1 MILYG
6 NSDKIVTN
14 WGEKIGELSDL
25 VIILAMQI
33 SLYLVKTWVKILSL
47 FVSPNFV
54 ILSLFVIF
62 FGDL

>member
-14 WGEKIGELSDL
+14 WGEKCGELSDL

-33 SLYLVKTWVKILSL
+33 SLYLVKTWVEILSL
-47 FVSPNFV
+47 F
-54 ILSLFVIF
+54 F
-62 FGDL
+62 FFWGGICRNWFKLR